1 VHSEQKTN
9 QGGPIKPKSVS
20 DIEDI
25 PHLVNPE
32 DETLSASE
40 DTQVVFIRET
50 SEITEQN
57 MLVHDEATVS
67 V

>member
-1 VHSEQKTN
+1 MHSEQKTN
-9 QGGPIKPKSVS
+9 QGGPIEPKSVS

-32 DETLSASE
+32 EETLSASE

-50 SEITEQN
+50 SETTDQT
-57 MLVHDEATVS
+57 MLVHE
-67 V
+67 

>member
-1 VHSEQKTN
+1 MHSEQKTN

-32 DETLSASE
+32 EEFLSASE

-50 SEITEQN
+50 SETTEQT
-57 MLVHDEATVS
+57 MLIHE
-67 V
+67 